1 MLEQEINRILNEE
14 GANIIAEIRSLIIS
28 TGANASG
35 RTSQSLQSKI
45 SVSKNK
51 INFGITGGA
60 GFEFIETG
68 RGPTK
73 KGSRKGKLRSIIRQ
87 WIDDKGI
94 VPDGNMTKD
103 SLAYII
109 TRAIHYRGTLLH
121 LLGETREIQSAV
133 LTEKRIDSVI
143 DKVKIEIQKD
153 VANQIANSFQL

>member
-35 RTSQSLQSKI
+35 KTSNSLQANI
-45 SVSKNK
+45 SVTKNK
-51 INFGITGGA
+51 INFGINGGA

-68 RGPTK
+68 RGVTK
-73 KGSRKGKLRSIIRQ
+73 KGSRKGKLKSIIRQ

-94 VPDGNMTKD
+94 QPEGKMTKD
-103 SLAYII
+103 ALAFVI
-109 TRAIHYRGTLLH
+109 TRAIHQRGTLLN

-133 LTEKRIDSVI
+133 LTQKRIDSVI

-153 VANQIANSFQL
+153 FAEQIANTFKL